1 MLNNPNIITK
11 NKSFNAFIIPLCF
24 SNLKFHLPINYN
36 RINGRCNSPIYPKN
50 KFYFFL
56 RVVVVFFVPAEAVLA
71 GLETFASPLAKTG
84 LPLLSL
90 KNA

>member
-1 MLNNPNIITK
+1 MGDVIPP
-11 NKSFNAFIIPLCF
+11 FIQEI
-24 SNLKFHLPINYN
+24 
-36 RINGRCNSPIYPKN
+36 

-56 RVVVVFFVPAEAVLA
+56 RVVVVFFVPAEAVFA
-71 GLETFASPLAKTG
+71 GLEAFASPLAKTG